1 MPFRSDIRQ
10 WPTANA
16 LRAHLANYDPRI
28 APWCR
33 AIVLHHTV
41 RPDSTEWRGMR
52 SMQAMQAYYT
62 QLGWPA
68 GPHLYLACHSL
79 NPASDGIWQM
89 TALNETG
96 VHAAGAN
103 SFAWGIEVV
112 GNFDAKPW
120 SAVQQALIYDV
131 VVALMQWRGITE
143 VSKRTLMGHREVP
156 SPKSCP
162 GRMIDM
168 DKVRADIAQR
178 LRGV

>member
-10 WPTANA
+10 WTTAEA

-28 APWCR
+28 ASWCR
-33 AIVLHHTV
+33 GIVLHHTV
-41 RPDSTEWRGMR
+41 RPDTTEWRGVR

-62 QLGWPA
+62 QLGWQA
-68 GPHLYLACHSL
+68 GPHLFLACHAP
-79 NPASDGIWQM
+79 NAATNGVWQM

-103 SFAWGIEVV
+103 SFTWGIEVV

-120 SAVQQALIYDV
+120 STPQQALIYDV

-168 DKVRADIAQR
+168 DKVRNDIAQR
-178 LRGV
+178 LRGA

>member
-1 MPFRSDIRQ
+1 
-10 WPTANA
+10 
-16 LRAHLANYDPRI
+16 
-28 APWCR
+28 
-33 AIVLHHTV
+33 
-41 RPDSTEWRGMR
+41 
-52 SMQAMQAYYT
+52 MQAMQAYYT
-62 QLGWPA
+62 QLGWQA
-68 GPHLYLACHSL
+68 GPHLFLACHAP
-79 NPASDGIWQM
+79 NAATNGVWQM

-103 SFAWGIEVV
+103 SFTWGIEVV

-120 SAVQQALIYDV
+120 STPQQALIYDV

-168 DKVRADIAQR
+168 DKVRNDIAQR
-178 LRGV
+178 LRGA